1 MSLKTNSELDVN
13 FVRNQFP
20 SFNDIISKN
29 IIFMENA
36 DVGKVDA
43 NARQVTE
50 VMGMT
55 PFHGDPSQ
63 GMH

>member
-1 MSLKTNSELDVN
+1 MRSLHLGINGGRDDFGGAVHMDTEG
-13 FVRNQFP
+13 RG
-20 SFNDIISKN
+20 

-36 DVGKVDA
+36 GVGKVGA

-55 PFHGDPSQ
+55 PFHGDLSQ

>member
-1 MSLKTNSELDVN
+1 MDTEG
-13 FVRNQFP
+13 RG
-20 SFNDIISKN
+20 

-36 DVGKVDA
+36 GVGKVDA

-55 PFHGDPSQ
+55 PFHGDPGDTLSRFLISSAV
-63 GMH
+63 